1 MGMAAGEGKV
11 QYSAESQE
19 VAWATHNPHVQQPND
34 VNNCVYIGAETLSF
48 RPGTPG
54 AGVFPLYDPRLL
66 LSDLNKRRFYEWR
79 EEKELSFLKKRTQ
92 HRQEHVLHVAQCGNE
107 IVSWVN
113 NLFDALK

>member
-19 VAWATHNPHVQQPND
+19 IAWATHNPHVQQPND

-66 LSDLNKRRFYEWR
+66 LS
-79 EEKELSFLKKRTQ
+79 ELSFLKKRTQ